1 MPPDPE
7 PPDFPSPPPPLA
19 AALVADAVV
28 AHAATPA
35 APGHHGPTHTHC
47 ENCAAPLQGPYCHRC
62 GQHDFDINR
71 SFGHT
76 FLEALENFFHFDT
89 KLFRNIVTLLFRPGR
104 LTADFNG
111 GKRASQVPPFR
122 FYVFISILFF
132 FLTFIDGDR
141 KSPLVYDPE
150 QPAASPDT
158 AAGSNPGTTDDST
171 PATKPLRRVDQLR
184 AAADAIREEAV
195 QDLNAAEET
204 AAPAAT
210 PARTPRPEP
219 AFVRALV
226 AKAEKMQDPH
236 GRAQVGHAFLG
247 ALPKLLLLCLPFFAL
262 YTRFLF
268 RKSGR
273 VYLQHLVLALHFHT
287 FVFIWL
293 MVRDGWSFLAGL
305 PGWGLDGWVTLA
317 GNLWLCVYPFLML
330 RHLFANS
337 WPRTLVKTALLG
349 FAYALTLALV
359 FSGAAVAILMLVI

>member
-19 AALVADAVV
+19 AALAADAVV
-28 AHAATPA
+28 AQAATPT

-141 KSPLVYDPE
+141 KSLAVYDPE
-150 QPAASPDT
+150 PPAAGPADGPTTDT
-158 AAGSNPGTTDDST
+158 AA
-171 PATKPLRRVDQLR
+171 PAVATQPPRKVDQLR

-195 QDLNAAEET
+195 RDLNPAEET
-204 AAPAAT
+204 AA

-236 GRAQVGHAFLG
+236 GREQVGHAFLG
-247 ALPKLLLLCLPFFAL
+247 ALPKLLLLCLPFYAL

-317 GNLWLCVYPFLML
+317 CNLWLLVYPFLML

-349 FAYALTLALV
+349 FAYVLTLALV
-359 FSGAAVAILMLVI
+359 FSGAAVAILMLVV